1 MLVLQRLF
9 YLLFNR
15 NFSYLQALVVVEL
28 DHLVLFQRKVSSV
41 FEMAPDVSLVDLS
54 THTLF
59 SICAQFL
66 ALDAGTPHSKTRSI
80 W

>member
-9 YLLFNR
+9 YLLINR

-28 DHLVLFQRKVSSV
+28 NHLVLFQRKVSSV
-41 FEMAPDVSLVDLS
+41 FEMAPDVSPVDS
-54 THTLF
+54 SIHTLF

-66 ALDAGTPHSKTRSI
+66 ALDAGNPHSKTRSKR
-80 W
+80 